1 VDDDSSVHRVVSA
14 LFTPDGHVVHAVRSA
29 DDALDMASE
38 QSYDLVLVDA
48 RAVTGAGLP
57 FADALLSTR
66 PGWARRVVLASGN
79 GRADGTAGFQLSK
92 PFNLR
97 ELKALADEIFSSLR
111 RSPATTGEY

>member
-1 VDDDSSVHRVVSA
+1 VDDDPTVHRVVSA

-48 RAVTGAGLP
+48 RAVTSAGLA
-57 FADALLSTR
+57 FTDALASTR
-66 PGWARRVVLASGN
+66 PGWARRVILANGN
-79 GRADGTAGFQLSK
+79 GRTDGVAGFEVSK

-97 ELKALADEIFSSLR
+97 ELKALADEIFSNLQ
-111 RSPATTGEY
+111 RSQATTGEY